1 MVLPKSVLITGC
13 NRGIG
18 LGLVKEF
25 LKSESLP
32 NKIIATC
39 RDKSKAEELMALE
52 SSNANRLKVLELEV
66 AKYENDYKDFV
77 QEVDK
82 ELGPEGGLNL
92 LINNAGTI
100 GERQNLENLS
110 GDVMMDV
117 FRVNCVGT
125 TLLTRALL
133 PFLNKAVSSA
143 RNEAPMGTEKAVV
156 LQMSTAVA
164 SINENAGGGNYAYR
178 CSKTALNMSMK
189 NTSLELGPKGILVL
203 SMHPGWVLTDMGGS
217 NAMITVDTCVSTMVE
232 TIKQLGEKDQGAFL
246 RYNNTPISW

>member
-92 LINNAGTI
+92 LIN
-100 GERQNLENLS
+100 
-110 GDVMMDV
+110 
-117 FRVNCVGT
+117 
-125 TLLTRALL
+125 
-133 PFLNKAVSSA
+133 KAVSSA
-143 RNEAPMGTEKAVV
+143 RNEAPMGTEKAVI